1 MCDWRKLPR
10 RVTSRPEIEI
20 SDKRLAF
27 SSQTSSIEPSYK
39 TGPKQVKMS
48 ISQKVQGFLK
58 IFRVQNVALTV
69 RRPKHPSLVWCIG
82 IFLYETFSRLIPRDS
97 NTAIRDTIWWY
108 GRVHSGTAT
117 PVEDRVLLDL
127 QNPNLKTSEA
137 SGVLNLVHVITPSE
151 NNSQVYAYSMEDP
164 HVNNG
169 GTVRARVPL
178 PYPDTCRHV
187 LGYTRPCTRVL
198 LEA

>member
-58 IFRVQNVALTV
+58 KFRVQHVALSA
-69 RRPKHPSLVWCIG
+69 RRPKHPSLVWCIS
-82 IFLYETFSRLIPRDS
+82 IFLYETFSRLIPRD
-97 NTAIRDTIWWY
+97 
-108 GRVHSGTAT
+108 
-117 PVEDRVLLDL
+117 
-127 QNPNLKTSEA
+127 PNLAHHS
-137 SGVLNLVHVITPSE
+137 SDSLYQSDGVRQNDSRTLVYSRPRPS
-151 NNSQVYAYSMEDP
+151 QGAIP
-164 HVNNG
+164 KQ
-169 GTVRARVPL
+169 
-178 PYPDTCRHV
+178 
-187 LGYTRPCTRVL
+187 TR
-198 LEA
+198 

>member
-69 RRPKHPSLVWCIG
+69 RRPKHPSLVWCTR
-82 IFLYETFSRLIPRDS
+82 IFLYETFSRLVPRDS
-97 NTAIRDTIWWY
+97 NLGHHTRSPACEPDDKMNFLRTST
-108 GRVHSGTAT
+108 RLRSCH
-117 PVEDRVLLDL
+117 
-127 QNPNLKTSEA
+127 NPYFS
-137 SGVLNLVHVITPSE
+137 
-151 NNSQVYAYSMEDP
+151 
-164 HVNNG
+164 
-169 GTVRARVPL
+169 R
-178 PYPDTCRHV
+178 
-187 LGYTRPCTRVL
+187 
-198 LEA
+198 

>member
-1 MCDWRKLPR
+1 MTSPLHFLRKLPR

-69 RRPKHPSLVWCIG
+69 RRPKHPSLVWCTL
-82 IFLYETFSRLIPRDS
+82 IFLYENFSRLIPRD
-97 NTAIRDTIWWY
+97 
-108 GRVHSGTAT
+108 
-117 PVEDRVLLDL
+117 
-127 QNPNLKTSEA
+127 PNLAHHSLQISCTSLEL
-137 SGVLNLVHVITPSE
+137 SLVQST
-151 NNSQVYAYSMEDP
+151 VYLTTMKLA
-164 HVNNG
+164 HG
-169 GTVRARVPL
+169 ARAAP
-178 PYPDTCRHV
+178 
-187 LGYTRPCTRVL
+187 
-198 LEA
+198 

>member
-48 ISQKVQGFLK
+48 ISPIAQGFLK

-69 RRPKHPSLVWCIG
+69 RRPKHPSLVWRTG
-82 IFLYETFSRLIPRDS
+82 IFLYKTFSRLIPRDS
-97 NTAIRDTIWWY
+97 NLGHHT
-108 GRVHSGTAT
+108 RVHI
-117 PVEDRVLLDL
+117 DRRLRQAYLALLGLAGQIKRQYCCVLLD
-127 QNPNLKTSEA
+127 
-137 SGVLNLVHVITPSE
+137 
-151 NNSQVYAYSMEDP
+151 
-164 HVNNG
+164 
-169 GTVRARVPL
+169 
-178 PYPDTCRHV
+178 
-187 LGYTRPCTRVL
+187 
-198 LEA
+198 